1 MFLRGRVES
10 GDWFTYILECFAAVE
25 KAEALAAKNGWLC
38 RVRCRCRCRVRV
50 RVKVRVM
57 VMVMVRMGLG
67 HLTSMYERLLF
78 TCDCWTF

>member
-10 GDWFTYILECFAAVE
+10 GDWFTYILECFAAVKE
-25 KAEALAAKNGWLC
+25 AEALAAKNGWLG
-38 RVRCRCRCRVRV
+38 RVRVRCRVRV

-57 VMVMVRMGLG
+57 VMVRVGLG